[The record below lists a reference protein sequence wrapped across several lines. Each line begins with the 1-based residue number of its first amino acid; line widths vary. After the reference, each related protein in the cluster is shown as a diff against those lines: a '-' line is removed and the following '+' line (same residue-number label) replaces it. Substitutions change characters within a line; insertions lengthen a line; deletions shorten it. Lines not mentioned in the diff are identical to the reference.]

1 MSVTVMTDV
10 DGHILHLDVNGA
22 RLDLDTQTAYFVSY
36 YLAVALDKLAQDRV
50 VAKQRELVEGAY
62 RA

>member
-10 DGHILHLDVNGA
+10 DGEILHLKVNGA
-22 RLDLDTQTAYFVSY
+22 ELALDTQTAYFVSH

-50 VAKQRELVEGAY
+50 LFRHIKYIQKEYHG
-62 RA
+62 